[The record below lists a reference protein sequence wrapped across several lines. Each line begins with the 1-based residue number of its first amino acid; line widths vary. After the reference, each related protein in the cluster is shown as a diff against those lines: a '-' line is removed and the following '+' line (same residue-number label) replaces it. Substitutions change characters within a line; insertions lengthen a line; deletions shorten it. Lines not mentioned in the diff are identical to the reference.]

1 MAREKGKENEG
12 GWKRFLWNPEKK
24 EFLGRTGGSWFKIFL
39 FYLVFY
45 GCLAGIFIGTIHVL
59 LLTISDF
66 EPKYQD
72 RVAPPGKPT
81 PAREF
86 LAVLLLRTVRMRGG
100 SGQSGQLSPATNDPG
115 NDFGIVET
123 VFNDADVPG
132 NQGKHRVTKCRAA
145 LSNPIFTLVTIVKVQ
160 KLHTFRCLSRPPP
173 SASRTVSASR
183 KAQHSGDVT
192 AVLCFKAGAYS
203 QSREADGR
211 GRDRHRNVRLTPL
224 PKALKAE
231 LSYSLKEASS
241 YGEYVNSIS
250 AFLENYN
257 FSKQSDSE
265 VFEDCSEKPET
276 YIDRGAINP
285 DNGKKRSCRFRRE
298 WLKNCSG
305 LDDPTFGF
313 RDGKPCLI
321 VKLNRILGF
330 KPKPPHNGTL
340 DGNGNYFPNIIPV
353 VCTGKIS
360 PRCNLKDEKKGRQ
373 STPER
378 EDKKRTSSEEDGR
391 PRTATPIGSDR
402 PPRKVVDISMDKD
415 TS

>member
-72 RVAPPGKPT
+72 RVAPPG
-81 PAREF
+81 
-86 LAVLLLRTVRMRGG
+86 
-100 SGQSGQLSPATNDPG
+100 
-115 NDFGIVET
+115 
-123 VFNDADVPG
+123 
-132 NQGKHRVTKCRAA
+132 
-145 LSNPIFTLVTIVKVQ
+145 
-160 KLHTFRCLSRPPP
+160 
-173 SASRTVSASR
+173 
-183 KAQHSGDVT
+183 
-192 AVLCFKAGAYS
+192 
-203 QSREADGR
+203 
-211 GRDRHRNVRLTPL
+211 LTPL

-353 VCTGKIS
+353 VCTGKKEDDLGKIS
-360 PRCNLKDEKKGRQ
+360 K
-373 STPER
+373 
-378 EDKKRTSSEEDGR
+378 
-391 PRTATPIGSDR
+391 I
-402 PPRKVVDISMDKD
+402 DIYGMGGVAGFPLNYYPYYGKLLQPSYLQPLIAVQLTNITMDTEVRIECKALGENIKYSDKD
-415 TS
+415 RFQGRFDIKVEIKS